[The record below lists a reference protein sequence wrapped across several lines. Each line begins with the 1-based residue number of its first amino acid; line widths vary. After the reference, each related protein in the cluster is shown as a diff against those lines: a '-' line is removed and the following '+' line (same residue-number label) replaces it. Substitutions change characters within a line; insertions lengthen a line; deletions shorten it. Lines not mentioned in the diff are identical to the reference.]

1 MNILDSVSLL
11 TTVLTTE
18 NNNHQLKTLAAD
30 SELFQDFL
38 GQFMQPSTEDQAPF
52 IEDELTIDV
61 DTAEILFE
69 EPAEDIEEMLEEA
82 KKVMLT
88 FQHVRNDAPREGLQ
102 VSNNSQLQTIT
113 SHNQP
118 TMLFMKKDISDKQ
131 AMIASESLEA
141 EILTSFEGD
150 GFEKAVSP
158 EVIKEVAVAENM
170 IQPRDIKPTKE
181 TAVSELKLLPQEER
195 EFKVL
200 EPAEAKIEDKVEQVK
215 LSHPIDQMS
224 LDSEVEPVTEDFFK
238 VDGKQVGMKEQLVTT
253 DKPLVAE
260 AVQVQQLEQAPIN
273 PALREGTPL
282 STPSTTEISFH
293 SPQQFVRDVGALMDL
308 SIQDMTTQES
318 KQIRVSLTPETLG
331 NIEIQLEWKDDKVL
345 AKLMV
350 QKDEVKT
357 FLETKMPLLLS
368 ETKNETVIQ
377 SIVIEE
383 LPQANLHFS
392 GQQMDFNSHQQAEK
406 HHPTNYS
413 NQSTMVEEE
422 AEEEVTTSTDGLS
435 LYI

>member
-1 MNILDSVSLL
+1 MNILDSISLL
-11 TTVLTTE
+11 TTVLTAE
-18 NNNHQLKTLAAD
+18 NNHQLKTPAAD
-30 SELFQDFL
+30 SELFQELL
-38 GQFMQPSTEDQAPF
+38 GQFMQGSTEDHASL
-52 IEDELTIDV
+52 IKGEGTVDV
-61 DTAEILFE
+61 DTTELRFE

-158 EVIKEVAVAENM
+158 EVTKEVAVAENM

-181 TAVSELKLLPQEER
+181 TPVSELELLPQEER

-224 LDSEVEPVTEDFFK
+224 LDSEVEPVREDFFK

-350 QKDEVKT
+350 QKDDVRT

-383 LPQANLHFS
+383 LPQASLHFS

>member
-88 FQHVRNDAPREGLQ
+88 FQHVRNDEPREGPQ
-102 VSNNSQLQTIT
+102 ISDNSQPQIIT
-113 SHNQP
+113 SHDQP

-141 EILTSFEGD
+141 EMLTSFEGD

-158 EVIKEVAVAENM
+158 EVTKEVAVAENM
-170 IQPRDIKPTKE
+170 IQPRDIKPAKE
-181 TAVSELKLLPQEER
+181 TAVSELELLPQEER
-195 EFKVL
+195 EFEVP
-200 EPAEAKIEDKVEQVK
+200 EPAKAKIEDKVEQVK
-215 LSHPIDQMS
+215 LSPPIDQLS
-224 LDSEVEPVTEDFFK
+224 LDSEVEPVTEDFLK
-238 VDGKQVGMKEQLVTT
+238 VDGKQVGMKEQLVTA
-253 DKPLVAE
+253 DQPLVAE

-273 PALREGTPL
+273 PALREATSLP
-282 STPSTTEISFH
+282 TPSTTEISFH
-293 SPQQFVRDVGALMDL
+293 SPQQFVRDIGALMDL

-350 QKDEVKT
+350 QKDDVKT

>member
-18 NNNHQLKTLAAD
+18 NNHQLKTPAAD
-30 SELFQDFL
+30 SELFQDLL

-52 IEDELTIDV
+52 IEDELTVDV
-61 DTAEILFE
+61 DTAKLRFE
-69 EPAEDIEEMLEEA
+69 EPTEDIEEMLEEA

-102 VSNNSQLQTIT
+102 VSDNSQPQTIT
-113 SHNQP
+113 SHDQP

-131 AMIASESLEA
+131 AMIASESLEP
-141 EILTSFEGD
+141 EMMTSFEAD
-150 GFEKAVSP
+150 SFEKIISP
-158 EVIKEVAVAENM
+158 EVTKEVAVAENM
-170 IQPRDIKPTKE
+170 IQPRDLKPTKE
-181 TAVSELKLLPQEER
+181 TPVSELELLPQEER
-195 EFKVL
+195 ESKVL
-200 EPAEAKIEDKVEQVK
+200 ELAETKIEDKVEQVK
-215 LSHPIDQMS
+215 LSHPIDQLS
-224 LDSEVEPVTEDFFK
+224 LDSEVEAVTEDLLK

-253 DKPLVAE
+253 DKTLVAE
-260 AVQVQQLEQAPIN
+260 ALQVQQLEQAPLN
-273 PALREGTPL
+273 PALREATPL
-282 STPSTTEISFH
+282 PTPSTTEISFH

-350 QKDEVKT
+350 QKDEVRT

-422 AEEEVTTSTDGLS
+422 AEEEMTTSTDGLS

>member
-158 EVIKEVAVAENM
+158 EVTKEVAVAENM

-181 TAVSELKLLPQEER
+181 TAVSELELLPQEER

-253 DKPLVAE
+253 DQPLVAE

-350 QKDEVKT
+350 QKDEVRT

>member
-1 MNILDSVSLL
+1 MNILDSISLL
-11 TTVLTTE
+11 TTVLTAE
-18 NNNHQLKTLAAD
+18 NNHQLKTPAAD
-30 SELFQDFL
+30 SELFQELL
-38 GQFMQPSTEDQAPF
+38 GQFMQGSTEDHASL
-52 IEDELTIDV
+52 IKGEGTVDV
-61 DTAEILFE
+61 DTTELRFE

-158 EVIKEVAVAENM
+158 EVTKEVAVAENM

-181 TAVSELKLLPQEER
+181 TPVSELELLPQEER

-224 LDSEVEPVTEDFFK
+224 LDSEVEPVREDFFK

-331 NIEIQLEWKDDKVL
+331 NIEIQLERKYDKVL

-350 QKDEVKT
+350 QKDDVRT

-383 LPQANLHFS
+383 LPQASLHFS
-392 GQQMDFNSHQQAEK
+392 GQQMDFNSQQQAEK

>member
-18 NNNHQLKTLAAD
+18 NNNHQLKTPAAD
-30 SELFQDFL
+30 SELFQDLL

-52 IEDELTIDV
+52 IEDELTVDV
-61 DTAEILFE
+61 DTVEILFE

-158 EVIKEVAVAENM
+158 EVTKEVAVAENM

-181 TAVSELKLLPQEER
+181 TAVSELELLPQEER

-224 LDSEVEPVTEDFFK
+224 LDSEVEPVTEDLLK
-238 VDGKQVGMKEQLVTT
+238 ADGKQVGMKEQLVTT

>member
-38 GQFMQPSTEDQAPF
+38 GQFMQPCTEDQAPF

-88 FQHVRNDAPREGLQ
+88 FQHQRDDAPREGLQ
-102 VSNNSQLQTIT
+102 VSDNSQPQTIT
-113 SHNQP
+113 SHDQP

-141 EILTSFEGD
+141 EMMTSFEGD

-158 EVIKEVAVAENM
+158 EVTKEVAV
-170 IQPRDIKPTKE
+170 
-181 TAVSELKLLPQEER
+181 SELELLPQEER

-200 EPAEAKIEDKVEQVK
+200 EPAEAKIEDTVEQVK

>member
-88 FQHVRNDAPREGLQ
+88 FQHQRDDAPREGLQ
-102 VSNNSQLQTIT
+102 VSDNSQPQTIT
-113 SHNQP
+113 SHDQP

-141 EILTSFEGD
+141 EMMTSFEGD

-158 EVIKEVAVAENM
+158 EVTKEVAVAEL
-170 IQPRDIKPTKE
+170 E
-181 TAVSELKLLPQEER
+181 LLPQEER